1 MLAIYT
7 KKNNFLLLDGESSGC
22 ISFQDMINGIPAGD
36 NNLCPQKE
44 WFVWILLVIYLLLT
58 ILLLLNLLIAIF
70 NNTYT
75 RIEDESEMLWKFQR
89 YLVVREYVYK
99 TVLPHP
105 LAWISLLCSYIY
117 RKCMSKEI
125 HSGTDTTSQSISNY
139 ILFSYFGGPLDLF
152 VKKSDLRKSYDGRK
166 YLSSIEFLEA
176 YSAIKV
182 EEFLT
187 MKTASNKEQL

>member
-125 HSGTDTTSQSISNY
+125 HS
-139 ILFSYFGGPLDLF
+139 DLF